1 MTCALTNPPPQRKRR
16 CPAAPVVD
24 NLTIDTTYLAA
35 DATCLHVSGDVDMAS
50 SAALRNAIRT
60 ALTAPGVKR
69 VLVDLS
75 KVTFLDSTGI
85 NTLVQAHERAG
96 DQDIR
101 LQVVNPSRTALRV
114 LDLTGVREFLGG
126 DA

>member
-24 NLTIDTTYLAA
+24 LTIETTYLALDVA
-35 DATCLHVSGDVDMAS
+35 CLHVSGDVDMAS
-50 SAALRNAIRT
+50 SAALSNAIRT

-69 VLVDLS
+69 VLVDLN

-96 DQDIR
+96 DQAVR